1 MQQATCLSRTSKSS
15 CVVQSKLG
23 VADED
28 TDVIGDFMADDI
40 EVVKAL
46 SPPPQPSILS
56 RVLPQEESDSGED
69 ADDGALIVN
78 IDGDAPPALKESA
91 QR

>member
-40 EVVKAL
+40 EVVKTLSAAATAL
-46 SPPPQPSILS
+46 
-56 RVLPQEESDSGED
+56 
-69 ADDGALIVN
+69 A
-78 IDGDAPPALKESA
+78 ID
-91 QR
+91 